1 MTSLIYD
8 WNICNRQCQLTTQNL
23 LAKSQSLWMREKF
36 KWKRILGLWKNEKI
50 LHTVHFGV
58 CAVKWKNRGGMLR
71 FGQTSLLA
79 SSLLLRYFKWDENS
93 KIQAKNAQL
102 ILLPKPMLVRD
113 LSYITST
120 IIKDQIALL
129 ALIEGH
135 RVLRDTV
142 I

>member
-1 MTSLIYD
+1 
-8 WNICNRQCQLTTQNL
+8 
-23 LAKSQSLWMREKF
+23 
-36 KWKRILGLWKNEKI
+36 
-50 LHTVHFGV
+50 
-58 CAVKWKNRGGMLR
+58 MLR

-79 SSLLLRYFKWDENS
+79 SSLLVRYFKWDENS

-120 IIKDQIALL
+120 IIKDQIAPL
-129 ALIEGH
+129 ALIEGPH
-135 RVLRDTV
+135 RVLRDNV